1 MESENFKMNGSKL
14 KKESPLNEKLGDLK
28 LAKGLIQELDDKML
42 ARNQLADGE
51 LDKRIKKANK
61 F

>member
-1 MESENFKMNGSKL
+1 MESENFKMNESKL
-14 KKESPLNEKLGDLK
+14 KKESPLNEKLDDLK
-28 LAKGLIQELDDKML
+28 LAKGVIKNLDDKML
-42 ARNQLADGE
+42 ARNNIADGE

>member
-1 MESENFKMNGSKL
+1 MESENFKMNESKL
-14 KKESPLNEKLGDLK
+14 KKESPLNEKMGDLK

-42 ARNQLADGE
+42 ARNKLADGE
-51 LDKRIKKANK
+51 LDKRIKKASK

>member
-1 MESENFKMNGSKL
+1 MESENFKMNELKL
-14 KKESPLNEKLGDLK
+14 KKESPLSGKLGDLK
-28 LAKGLIQELDDKML
+28 LAKGIIQNLDEKML
-42 ARNQLADGE
+42 ARNGLADGE